1 MGTEMSSYAEK
12 AIHKAMKDKRNLA
25 ALHGVPVSSIVW
37 LGENRYIVVK
47 GREELR
53 VEVPEYE

>member
-1 MGTEMSSYAEK
+1 MSSHAEK

-37 LGENRYIVVK
+37 LGKNRFVVMK
-47 GREELR
+47 DHEELR
-53 VEVPEYE
+53 VEVPEQ

>member
-1 MGTEMSSYAEK
+1 MSSCAEK

-25 ALHGVPVSSIVW
+25 ALHDVPVSSVVW

-47 GREELR
+47 DREELR
-53 VEVPEYE
+53 MEVPENE

>member
-1 MGTEMSSYAEK
+1 MSSCAEK

-47 GREELR
+47 DREELR
-53 VEVPEYE
+53 LEVPENE